1 MAQQGQCLTTCCLGR
16 SRGFVRPPG
25 VAKQPQRSCWRDLPP
40 PAQLLP
46 TGTPRPAGHH
56 DEDPP
61 RRRPRRRRQGPVPVL
76 GGLPEPDQHAVL
88 HRRPWAGYVPRRAA
102 DALQWQL
109 RDHVSGARRRPPRR
123 ATPSAMR
130 ARFPI
135 RSRLGSLLRA
145 AHGSRWGLALWVAR
159 KSSPSAL
166 TAATAHAP
174 RATSARDAY
183 PWLAVGPTR
192 DGAQD
197 FYDNCDTTGLPPS
210 MDTLATTCRSTVRP
224 SSFLAV

>member
-1 MAQQGQCLTTCCLGR
+1 MRA
-16 SRGFVRPPG
+16 S
-25 VAKQPQRSCWRDLPP
+25 ASP
-40 PAQLLP
+40 PAVSVDQEASSVRRESLNNHNALVGETSLPQLSFYRQAP
-46 TGTPRPAGHH
+46 CPAGHH